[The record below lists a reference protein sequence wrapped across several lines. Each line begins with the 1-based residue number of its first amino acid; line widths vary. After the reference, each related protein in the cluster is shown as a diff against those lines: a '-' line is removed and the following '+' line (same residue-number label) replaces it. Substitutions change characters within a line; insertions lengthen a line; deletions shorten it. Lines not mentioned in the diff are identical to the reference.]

1 MENIN
6 YDADTEELLDKEF
19 NRLLDAK
26 IMTEEEIDLI
36 DRSDILSCLNSDVI
50 NTAKRSRHEREKKFM
65 MYLPLSEVKEN
76 APDEKVIVQGILDL
90 IIYSDNGNILVDFK
104 KSSRKKSDLIAAY
117 RKQLELYRFAIEKS
131 MNIKVDKTLLYVL
144 GRNETI
150 EIE

>member
-1 MENIN
+1 
-6 YDADTEELLDKEF
+6 
-19 NRLLDAK
+19 
-26 IMTEEEIDLI
+26 MTEEEIDLI

>member
-1 MENIN
+1 M
-6 YDADTEELLDKEF
+6 LF
-19 NRLLDAK
+19 
-26 IMTEEEIDLI
+26 
-36 DRSDILSCLNSDVI
+36 RS
-50 NTAKRSRHEREKKFM
+50 
-65 MYLPLSEVKEN
+65 
-76 APDEKVIVQGILDL
+76 GILDL